1 MENINL
7 LERYY
12 QPFLK
17 EKEDYSNTAYKTLE
31 KNGVDNSP
39 LLGIEEPGAGIIEFD
54 KDEKVNSEDEK
65 SFLKGLADF
74 AVDLPKDA
82 FLSAQLSLIN
92 GADLSVNLVPTINK
106 MFGAINPNYQR
117 ILNATD
123 LDDKLYADMKS
134 VSDSLNDDRNKIYE
148 QLDDTN
154 AGAQLLGMI
163 VQDLP
168 YAVPSYKF
176 MKKMGV
182 PSGFALP
189 ISVGIGGAAGYS
201 PDQSFLVNS
210 ETVKN
215 FKELVKTLPDTPEE
229 EVLDRTFM
237 ALEGGFY
244 AKAIPLIGRA
254 LKYVK
259 KNVPQFNTSVG
270 GAAST
275 TAVAD
280 SIGNNIISNKTE
292 KE

>member
-17 EKEDYSNTAYKTLE
+17 EKQDYSNSAYKTLE

-39 LLGIEEPGAGIIEFD
+39 LLGFEEPGAGTIELN
-54 KDEKVNSEDEK
+54 KDDKVNNEDAK
-65 SFLKGLADF
+65 SLAKGLSDF
-74 AVDLPKDA
+74 VVDLPKDA
-82 FLSAQLSLIN
+82 YLSAQLALIN

-106 MFGAINPNYQR
+106 MFAAVNPNYQT

-123 LDDKLYADMKS
+123 LDEKIYADMKS

-154 AGAQLLGMI
+154 TGAQLVGML

-168 YAVPSYKF
+168 YAVPSYKM
-176 MKKMGV
+176 MKKIGV
-182 PSGFALP
+182 PNGFAVP
-189 ISVGIGGAAGYS
+189 ISIAIGAAVGYS

-210 ETVKN
+210 EAIKN

-244 AKAIPLIGRA
+244 GKAIPLIGQA

-259 KNVPQFNTSVG
+259 RNVPQFNTAIG
-270 GAAST
+270 GSAAT

>member
-17 EKEDYSNTAYKTLE
+17 EKQDYSNSAYKTLE

-39 LLGIEEPGAGIIEFD
+39 LLGFEEPGAGTIELN
-54 KDEKVNSEDEK
+54 KDDKVNNEDAK
-65 SFLKGLADF
+65 SLAKGLSDF
-74 AVDLPKDA
+74 VVDLPKDA
-82 FLSAQLSLIN
+82 YLSAQLALIN

-106 MFGAINPNYQR
+106 MFAAVNPNYQT

-123 LDDKLYADMKS
+123 LDEKIYADMKS

-154 AGAQLLGMI
+154 AGAQLVGML

-168 YAVPSYKF
+168 YAVPSYKM
-176 MKKMGV
+176 MKKIGV
-182 PSGFALP
+182 PNGFAVP
-189 ISVGIGGAAGYS
+189 ISIAIGAAVGYS

-210 ETVKN
+210 ETIKN

-244 AKAIPLIGRA
+244 GKAIPLIGQA

-259 KNVPQFNTSVG
+259 RNVPQFNTAIG
-270 GAAST
+270 GSAAT

>member
-1 MENINL
+1 MDNINL

-39 LLGIEEPGAGIIEFD
+39 LLGINEPGAGNIEMS
-54 KDEKVNSEDEK
+54 KDDKVNEEDEK
-65 SFLKGLADF
+65 SLLKGLADF
-74 AVDLPKDA
+74 AKDLPKDA
-82 FLSAQLSLIN
+82 FLSGQLALIN
-92 GADLSVNLVPTINK
+92 GADLTVNLVPTINK
-106 MFGAINPNYQR
+106 MFAAINPNYQR
-117 ILNATD
+117 ILNTTD
-123 LDDKLYADMKS
+123 LDDKLYSDMKS
-134 VSDSLNDDRNKIYE
+134 ISDSLNEDRNKIYE
-148 QLDDTN
+148 QIDDTN
-154 AGAQLLGMI
+154 TGAQFLGML

-168 YAVPSYKF
+168 YAVPSYKI
-176 MKKMGV
+176 MKKIGIPNGAAV
-182 PSGFALP
+182 P
-189 ISVGIGGAAGYS
+189 ISIAIGAAAGYS

-210 ETVKN
+210 EAVRN
-215 FKELVKTLPDTPEE
+215 FKELVKALPDTPEE
-229 EVLDRTFM
+229 EILDRTFM

-244 AKAIPLIGRA
+244 GKAIPLIGQA

-270 GAAST
+270 GAASV

>member
-39 LLGIEEPGAGIIEFD
+39 LLGIEEPGAGNIEFD
-54 KDEKVNSEDEK
+54 KDEKVNAEDEK

-154 AGAQLLGMI
+154 TGAQLLGMI

-189 ISVGIGGAAGYS
+189 ISVGIGAAAGYS

-215 FKELVKTLPDTPEE
+215 FKELVKALPDTPEE

-244 AKAIPLIGRA
+244 GKAIPLIGNA

>member
-39 LLGIEEPGAGIIEFD
+39 LLGIEEPGAGNIEFD
-54 KDEKVNSEDEK
+54 KDEKVNAEDEK

-154 AGAQLLGMI
+154 TGAQLLGMI

-189 ISVGIGGAAGYS
+189 ISVGIGAAAGYS

-215 FKELVKTLPDTPEE
+215 FKELVKALPDTPEE

-244 AKAIPLIGRA
+244 GKAIPLIGNA

-259 KNVPQFNTSVG
+259 KNVPQFNTSIG